1 MSSFNGKIIKKL
13 TSKVKIYLLII
24 MILSAILCI
33 YDLRWLI
40 PAIMWIIGLI
50 VYSILDQNKKVNG
63 TA

>member
-1 MSSFNGKIIKKL
+1 MSSFNVKIIKKL

-40 PAIMWIIGLI
+40 PAII
-50 VYSILDQNKKVNG
+50 
-63 TA
+63 